1 MDAQVPASPAVIDA
15 EAYDVSQDA
24 QGVPVIDRLLTRREV
39 EILTSLSKQKIY
51 RKIAEGTFPKP
62 VVICEDRRG
71 RATRV
76 GWSAIEVQT
85 WRLSRPRRVGVGLLT
100 VATPEM
106 RAA

>member
-1 MDAQVPASPAVIDA
+1 MDTRFSSSISVIDA
-15 EAYDVSQDA
+15 VSHDVDVA
-24 QGVPVIDRLLTRREV
+24 QPIAVLDRLLTRREV

-62 VVICEDRRG
+62 IVICEDRLG

-76 GWSAIEVQT
+76 GWSALEVQV
-85 WRLSRPRRVGVGLLT
+85 WRETRPRRVGIGLLP
-100 VATPEM
+100 AAEI